1 MKQFILSLLLCIMAI
16 GVAHGQEEFT
26 VYFDF
31 NIDEAED
38 ASNKNLSAWITNNSA
53 AQVTSVYGY
62 TDSVGNAAYNIKL
75 SVRRAAWVYSELKNK
90 NMVTA
95 YTDLKGFGESTA
107 FAELNKNRRVVIEF
121 TKPKPLP
128 LAEEEPKPKPE
139 ILPKPVTPEIVIPT
153 LTQIMDAAQKG
164 DKIILPNI
172 YFYNDTEILLPKSR
186 HTLNEL
192 VATLQDNT
200 KLKIEIQGHKCCSPF
215 DDTDLAG
222 DRAKTIYKYLKDHGI
237 NKKRISYESFGGSR
251 PIYAIPERNE
261 EQREANRRVE
271 IEIIER

>member
-31 NIDEAED
+31 NIDDAED
-38 ASNKNLSAWITNNSA
+38 TSHKNLSAWITNNSS

-62 TDSVGNAAYNIKL
+62 TDSVGNAEYNVKL
-75 SVRRAAWVYSELKNK
+75 SARRVTWVYNKLKSK
-90 NMVTA
+90 DLVTA
-95 YTDLKGFGESTA
+95 TTDLKGLGESTA
-107 FAELNKNRRVVIEF
+107 FAQLNKNRRVVIEF

-128 LAEEEPKPKPE
+128 LADEETKAKLLSKPEKPKV
-139 ILPKPVTPEIVIPT
+139 ILPT
-153 LTQIMDAAQKG
+153 LTQCMDAAKKG
-164 DKIILPNI
+164 DKIVLQNI

-192 VATLQDNT
+192 VATLQDNV
-200 KLKIEIQGHKCCSPF
+200 KLKIEIQGHKCCSPL

-222 DRAKTIYKYLKDHGI
+222 DRAKTVYQYLKDHGI
-237 NKKRISYESFGGSR
+237 NKKRLSYKGFGGSK
-251 PIYAIPERNE
+251 PIFAIPESNE

>member
-1 MKQFILSLLLCIMAI
+1 MKQFILSFLLYIMAI

-31 NIDEAED
+31 NIDDAED
-38 ASNKNLSAWITNNSA
+38 TSDKNLSDWIANNNA
-53 AQVTSVYGY
+53 AQVVSVYGY
-62 TDSVGNAAYNIKL
+62 TDSVGNEEYNVKL
-75 SVRRAAWVYSELKNK
+75 SARRATWVYNQLKK
-90 NMVTA
+90 KDMVTA
-95 YTDLKGFGESTA
+95 NTDLKGLGESTT
-107 FAELNKNRRVVIEF
+107 FAQLNKNRRVVIEF

-128 LAEEEPKPKPE
+128 LADEEPKPE
-139 ILPKPVTPEIVIPT
+139 VLPKPDKPKVVLPT
-153 LTQIMDAAQKG
+153 LTQIMDAAKKG
-164 DKIILPNI
+164 DKIVLQNI

-192 VATLQDNT
+192 VATLQDNV
-200 KLKIEIQGHKCCSPF
+200 KLKIEIQGHKCCSPL

-222 DRAKTIYKYLKDHGI
+222 DRAKTVYQYLKDHGI
-237 NKKRISYESFGGSR
+237 NKKRLSYKGFGGSR
-251 PIYAIPERNE
+251 PIYAIPEKNE

>member
-38 ASNKNLSAWITNNSA
+38 TSNKNLSAWITNNGA

-75 SVRRAAWVYSELKNK
+75 SARRAAWVYNELKNK
-90 NMVTA
+90 KMVTPD
-95 YTDLKGFGESTA
+95 TDLKGFGESII

-128 LAEEEPKPKPE
+128 LAEEEAKPE
-139 ILPKPVTPEIVIPT
+139 IAPRPLKPEIAIPT
-153 LTQIMDAAQKG
+153 LTQIMDAAKKG
-164 DKIILPNI
+164 DKIVLQNI

-186 HTLNEL
+186 HTL
-192 VATLQDNT
+192 
-200 KLKIEIQGHKCCSPF
+200 
-215 DDTDLAG
+215 
-222 DRAKTIYKYLKDHGI
+222 TILLLPY
-237 NKKRISYESFGGSR
+237 RIT
-251 PIYAIPERNE
+251 
-261 EQREANRRVE
+261 
-271 IEIIER
+271 